1 MTLVDTSVWVDHL
14 RCHDPALADLLED
27 GAVLT
32 HPCMIGELACGG
44 LKRRDET
51 LALLRALPVAATA
64 DDRETLS
71 LIERRGLHGRGL
83 GWIDAQLLA
92 AALLTGCRL
101 WTRDRALARA
111 AADLD
116 LDGPASDPRPT

>member
-14 RCHDPALADLLED
+14 RRHDPALADLLED
-27 GAVLT
+27 GAVMV
-32 HPCMIGELACGG
+32 HPCVIGELACGG
-44 LKRRDET
+44 LRRRVET
-51 LALLRALPVAATA
+51 LALLKALPVAATA
-64 DDRETLS
+64 DDRETLE

-101 WTRDRALARA
+101 WTRDRALSRA
-111 AADLD
+111 AADLG
-116 LDGPASDPRPT
+116 LDGSPSDLRTT

>member
-14 RCHDPALADLLED
+14 RRHDRALAALLED

-32 HPCMIGELACGG
+32 HPSVIGELACGG
-44 LKRRDET
+44 LRRRDET
-51 LALLRALPVAATA
+51 LALLKALPAAVTA
-64 DDRETLS
+64 DDRETLE

-101 WTRDRALARA
+101 WTCDRALARA
-111 AADLD
+111 AAELG
-116 LDGPASDPRPT
+116 LDGLSSDPRPT

>member
-14 RCHDPALADLLED
+14 RRHDGALASLLED

-32 HPCMIGELACGG
+32 HPGVIGELACGG
-44 LKRRDET
+44 LRRRDET
-51 LALLRALPVAATA
+51 LALLKALPVAATA
-64 DDRETLS
+64 DDRETLA
-71 LIERRGLHGRGL
+71 LIDRRDLHGRGL

-101 WTRDRALARA
+101 WTRDHALARA
-111 AADLD
+111 AADLG
-116 LDGPASDPRPT
+116 LDGSPSDPRAT

>member
-1 MTLVDTSVWVDHL
+1 MTLVDTSVWADHL
-14 RCHDPALADLLED
+14 RRHDPALADLLEE
-27 GAVLT
+27 GAVLV
-32 HPCMIGELACGG
+32 HPCVIGEPARGG
-44 LKRRDET
+44 VKRRDET
-51 LALLRALPVAATA
+51 LALLKALPVAATA

-111 AADLD
+111 AADLG
-116 LDGPASDPRPT
+116 LAGSASNPRAI